1 MCWQER
7 RLRIVHR
14 RFQAEI
20 DPHARSVRVF
30 RASADGFALTAV
42 LRAALLACLPLE
54 DGLALHATGL
64 VMEDAGVAFF
74 GPSGAG
80 KSTLAAAAPYAVLSD
95 ELVVLSK
102 AAGFRLLPSGF
113 WSTVPPHRM
122 ENEGAPLRALVELD
136 KASTFTLERLP
147 PPIALRRLLTV
158 ATVPPANCLWE
169 RALQLLREAVDRTP
183 VYRMGWALP
192 APPWERLRTALL
204 AAD

>member
-1 MCWQER
+1 MCWQDR

-20 DPHARSVRVF
+20 DPYARSARVF
-30 RASADGFALTAV
+30 RVSADGFALTAV

-64 VMEDAGVAFF
+64 VMEGAGVAFF
-74 GPSGAG
+74 GPSGGG
-80 KSTLAAAAPYAVLSD
+80 KSTLGAAAPYTVLSD

-102 AAGFRLLPSGF
+102 AAAFRLLPSGF
-113 WSTVPPHRM
+113 WSSVSPPGRPI
-122 ENEGAPLRALVELD
+122 EGAPLRALVELD

-147 PPIALRRLLTV
+147 PAIALRRLLTV
-158 ATVPPANCLWE
+158 ATVPPADCLWE
-169 RALQLLREAVDRTP
+169 QALRLLREAVDRTP

-192 APPWERLRTALL
+192 APPWERLRTELL
-204 AAD
+204 APA